1 MVVLLRSTVVNLI
14 VIIAIAIAAAFS
26 TAARASAALV
36 FAPSSVRSVVRYSW
50 STSFSMSSS
59 AAGSS
64 GEGDGEGGDK
74 PLFVDIGA
82 NLLSEM
88 YQGTYRG
95 KERHEADLDDVL
107 KRAWAGG
114 LDRIIVTGGTLAES
128 REALVLARTDS
139 RLFSTVGVHP
149 TRCGEF
155 GDTDADRDAHVEA
168 LAELAEEGMRDG
180 TVVALGELGMD
191 YARTSFCDVETQRR
205 GFLAQLTV
213 AERTGLPLFLH
224 NRETGFDLLDLL
236 TENRSRFSGGVVH
249 SFDDT
254 ADLAVAIMDAG
265 LYVGI
270 NGCSLKTAENLD
282 VVRTIPLDRM
292 LLETDCP
299 WCDVR
304 ASHAGS
310 NHVRTAFPT
319 KQEKKWARGSCI
331 KSRYEPVHIIQV
343 AEVVAGAK
351 GVEVSV
357 VAEASRRNAY
367 KLFGGLQKKH

>member
-155 GDTDADRDAHVEA
+155 GDGACAV
-168 LAELAEEGMRDG
+168 
-180 TVVALGELGMD
+180 
-191 YARTSFCDVETQRR
+191 
-205 GFLAQLTV
+205 
-213 AERTGLPLFLH
+213 
-224 NRETGFDLLDLL
+224 
-236 TENRSRFSGGVVH
+236 RFSG
-249 SFDDT
+249 
-254 ADLAVAIMDAG
+254 
-265 LYVGI
+265 
-270 NGCSLKTAENLD
+270 
-282 VVRTIPLDRM
+282 
-292 LLETDCP
+292 
-299 WCDVR
+299 
-304 ASHAGS
+304 
-310 NHVRTAFPT
+310 
-319 KQEKKWARGSCI
+319 
-331 KSRYEPVHIIQV
+331 
-343 AEVVAGAK
+343 
-351 GVEVSV
+351 
-357 VAEASRRNAY
+357 
-367 KLFGGLQKKH
+367 